1 MIYVFELFA
10 IDTDGG
16 RFPIG
21 TAKYRLKGKDL
32 AHGHAKSM
40 MDNMVFNG
48 KRATICAIKD
58 QTGSLIGEVHSE
70 ARENT

>member
-1 MIYVFELFA
+1 MICVFELFSS
-10 IDTDGG
+10 DTDGS
-16 RFPIG
+16 RLPLG

-40 MDNMVFNG
+40 MDNMLFNR

-58 QTGSLIGEVHSE
+58 QTGSLLGEAHAE
-70 ARENT
+70 ARENA